1 MSRLNLCKR
10 KNFIRKLQQLGF
22 EGTFSGTRHQFMI
35 YKQYRLTIPSN
46 SEYSVPQLKMMLQEI
61 KSILGIEIS
70 IDDWNDLK

>member
-1 MSRLNLCKR
+1 LNLCKR

>member
-1 MSRLNLCKR
+1 LNLCKR
-10 KNFIRKLQQLGF
+10 KDFIRKLQQLGF

-61 KSILGIEIS
+61 KSILGIEVS